1 MLTIHPSKGDACDVE
16 NFAEYEDVVKR
27 VLERRPTKAIT
38 VYVDMKDIDRAAK
51 KISRDSDDE
60 SNNEKESD
68 DVSSLLPYDR

>member
-38 VYVDMKDIDRAAK
+38 VYVDIKDIDRAAK